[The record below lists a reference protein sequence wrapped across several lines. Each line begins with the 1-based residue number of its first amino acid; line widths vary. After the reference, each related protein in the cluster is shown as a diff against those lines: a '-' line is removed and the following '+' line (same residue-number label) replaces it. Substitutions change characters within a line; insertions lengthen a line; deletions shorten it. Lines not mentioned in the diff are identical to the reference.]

1 MGKMT
6 IVNDKLLAIY
16 LNDHRAGAEAGGEL
30 ARRALNNNRGTTYAS
45 SLEEL
50 ARAIE
55 EDTRSLE
62 ELMETLGIA
71 QDPIKKKAAWV
82 AEKVGRLKLNG
93 QITGY
98 SPLSRVLE
106 LEGLKLG
113 VTGKLSLWQAMKEL
127 ANHDPRLAVQDFDE
141 LIRRAE
147 SQIEMLE
154 QQRIAAA
161 AEALT

>member
-1 MGKMT
+1 M
-6 IVNDKLLAIY
+6 NDKLLGIY

-30 ARRALNNNRGTTYAS
+30 ARRALANNRGTSYAPF
-45 SLEEL
+45 LEEL
-50 ARAIE
+50 ARGIE
-55 EDTRSLE
+55 EDTAALE
-62 ELMETLGIA
+62 ALMETLGIA
-71 QDPIKKKAAWV
+71 QDPIKKKVAWV

-127 ANHDPRLAVQDFDE
+127 ADHDPRLAVQDFDE

-147 SQIEMLE
+147 SQIEGLE
-154 QQRIAAA
+154 QHRVTAA

>member
-1 MGKMT
+1 MGKMSL
-6 IVNDKLLAIY
+6 VNDKLLAIY
-16 LNDHRAGAEAGGEL
+16 LNDHRAGAEAGAEL
-30 ARRALNNNRGTTYAS
+30 ARRSLSNNRGTSYAPF
-45 SLEEL
+45 LEEL
-50 ARAIE
+50 TRAIE
-55 EDTRSLE
+55 EDATSLE
-62 ELMETLGIA
+62 ELMDTLGVP

-147 SQIEMLE
+147 SQIAGLE
-154 QQRIAAA
+154 QQRVTAA